1 VTRYPVLS
9 VFDISQTGGDP
20 IPVDLYE
27 LPTGDDPDSSLDRL
41 AVWLTAEG
49 WTLRL
54 LPLAGTCEGYTDH
67 QRHVIATETNLEPAA
82 RLVVL
87 LHEAAHAVLHEQ
99 LDAIDYQAHRGVC
112 ETEAESTAY
121 VLANLLG
128 LDVDASSIS
137 YIAGWSRS
145 DPTALT
151 ATASNVLH
159 AVNTIAAG
167 LGLDADRADEPAE
180 ATSAA

>member
-1 VTRYPVLS
+1 M
-9 VFDISQTGGDP
+9 
-20 IPVDLYE
+20 
-27 LPTGDDPDSSLDRL
+27 
-41 AVWLTAEG
+41 WLTAEG
-49 WTLRL
+49 WTLRQ
-54 LPLAGTCEGYTDH
+54 LPLAEACEGDTDH
-67 QRHVIATETNLEPAA
+67 EGHVIAAATYLEPAA

-87 LHEAAHAVLHEQ
+87 LREAAHGVLHEQ
-99 LDAIDYQAHRGVC
+99 LDAIDYQALRGVC

-137 YIAGWSRS
+137 HMAGWSRS
-145 DPTALT
+145 EPTALT

-180 ATSAA
+180 ATSAV

>member
-1 VTRYPVLS
+1 
-9 VFDISQTGGDP
+9 
-20 IPVDLYE
+20 
-27 LPTGDDPDSSLDRL
+27 
-41 AVWLTAEG
+41 
-49 WTLRL
+49 
-54 LPLAGTCEGYTDH
+54 
-67 QRHVIATETNLEPAA
+67 
-82 RLVVL
+82 VL

-99 LDAIDYQAHRGVC
+99 LDAIDYQAHGGVC

-121 VLANLLG
+121 VLANRLG

-137 YIAGWSRS
+137 YMAGWSRS